1 VEAVKQQV
9 RGINPLLLE
18 MSQPKNVKKHVN
30 LLVLTDAAGT
40 NQRIQTWQ
48 LALEAVSLEKEV
60 LHSSLE
66 D

>member
-9 RGINPLLLE
+9 HGINPLLLE
-18 MSQPKNVKKHVN
+18 MSQLKNVKKHAN

-48 LALEAVSLEKEV
+48 LVLEAVSLEKEV

>member
-9 RGINPLLLE
+9 HGINPLLLE
-18 MSQPKNVKKHVN
+18 MSQLKNVKKHAN